1 MTLGN
6 MRERG
11 VHHLIA
17 FCLHNACRHSALI
30 DVSSCPDE
38 VEVPWFRQRA
48 KCGKCVRLPRLERAS
63 AQNRDAWLVIERWED
78 GHTVEHGPV
87 VGNEELAD
95 LFHSV
100 SRVIVEALDEA
111 GYYDLTVPP
120 AR

>member
-1 MTLGN
+1 MTD
-6 MRERG
+6 RADIAD
-11 VHHLIA
+11 LIA
-17 FCLHNACRHSALI
+17 R
-30 DVSSCPDE
+30 VKRGE
-38 VEVPWFRQRA
+38 T
-48 KCGKCVRLPRLERAS
+48 VRLPRLERAS
-63 AQNRDAWLVIERWED
+63 VQNRDAWLVIERWED

-111 GYYDLTVPP
+111 GYYDLTMPP